1 MSIPE
6 NQHIN
11 ALQRTKSRIFSV
23 FSWKLADPRLFN
35 GFLALSGPD
44 WAV

>member
-6 NQHIN
+6 NQRNN
-11 ALQRTKSRIFSV
+11 ALQQAKSRIFSV
-23 FSWKLADPRLFN
+23 FSWKLADLWLLD
-35 GFLALSGPD
+35 GVLALSNPD